1 MYFITMLLAALT
13 VWPQSF
19 TRFQKDQLNFQLV
32 ENDGTTILCNHK
44 PLESVTP
51 VPPPPWWVLKCDRRE
66 YTVDIW
72 METQRLTESLSS
84 VLLLYHAKES
94 ISSSGEGIT
103 RFETQTTEFFYT
115 GKANYRIIRSSIDV
129 RNGLADLYVTVRL

>member
-1 MYFITMLLAALT
+1 MNIIILLFVALAA
-13 VWPQSF
+13 WPQSF
-19 TRFQKDQLNFQLV
+19 TRFEKDQLNFQLV
-32 ENDGTTILCNHK
+32 ENDGTTLNCEHK

-51 VPPPPWWVLKCDRRE
+51 VPPPPWWALTCGERQ
-66 YTVDIW
+66 YTVDVW
-72 METQRLTESLSS
+72 MEAQRLTEELSS

-94 ISSSGEGIT
+94 ISSSGENIT

-115 GKANYRIIRSSIDV
+115 GKSKYRMIRSSIDV